1 MRTDVKHD
9 HYRVLMERMTNEY
22 ISGWIEYNETDFDLL
37 KNILGDTITEIRQTN
52 WPACKAARFE
62 NVPAA
67 IFDQQI
73 VPLWGV
79 FEWAIDGQE
88 EGV

>member
-1 MRTDVKHD
+1 
-9 HYRVLMERMTNEY
+9 MERMTNEY

-62 NVPAA
+62 NMPAA

-73 VPLWGV
+73 VPLWGI
-79 FEWAIDGQE
+79 FEWTTDGQE